1 MGALHFALVLYNDY
15 CLDLY
20 MNFKLLGL
28 LLPFCL
34 VACAQLPEKSV
45 VEVDR
50 EKEQK
55 SKIGQ
60 LKLPKQDLTAP
71 MLFDFLMGETALQR
85 GDRDVA
91 SESYLRLAKI
101 TRDPRVAQRATE
113 VALLSRKPIQA
124 MDAAKLWVEL
134 DSNSVIA
141 HQTIVALLVSNDR
154 LDEARIHL
162 DRLLD
167 LEDDP
172 VKFFMQLNNLLVRNA
187 DKIET
192 FQLVQQFAKP
202 YSEMPEAHFAVAQA
216 ALLAGQFETARQQMK
231 LVLALRP
238 DWEMAAIYNGR
249 ILHRASSA
257 SAIEFYENYLQTYP
271 KANKTRITFARMLVA
286 EKNYNMAR
294 GQFQQL
300 LAQSPGNA
308 NVALAV
314 GLLSM
319 ELRDFDAAEKSFK
332 KAVEFGYK
340 DLNTIR
346 YYLGSIYEKTHRLDK
361 AMESFRS
368 VARGNQFLPAQ
379 IRYAYLLSKQGKL
392 SKARK
397 HLQQLPVKSDQQRA
411 HLIVTEAEF
420 LREAGAHQEVFDLLS
435 NGLKKLPDYPE
446 LLYDRAM
453 AAEKIGKID
462 ILEKDLRKL
471 IQLKPGHAHAHNAL
485 GYSFA
490 EHGNRLPEALELIE
504 KAIKLSPEDPY
515 IIDSLGWVHYR
526 MGNLN
531 KGISYLKQAFVIK
544 PDPEIAA
551 HLGEVLWMQGTKE
564 EAKKVWRST
573 IKSHPDNE
581 VLLNTMKKF
590 IP

>member
-1 MGALHFALVLYNDY
+1 
-15 CLDLY
+15 
-20 MNFKLLGL
+20 MNFRFLGL
-28 LLPFCL
+28 LLSFSF
-34 VACAQLPEKSV
+34 VACAQLPERDV
-45 VEVDR
+45 VEVDSQ
-50 EKEQK
+50 KEQK
-55 SKIGQ
+55 SESGQ
-60 LKLPKQDLTAP
+60 IEQKNEVGQIELPKQDLTAP

-91 SESYLRLAKI
+91 SESYLRLAKT

-113 VALLSRKPIQA
+113 VALLARKPVQA
-124 MDAAKLWVEL
+124 LDAAKLWVEL
-134 DSNSVIA
+134 DSSSVIA
-141 HQTIVALLVSNDR
+141 QQTIAALLVSNDR
-154 LDEARIHL
+154 LDEARVHL
-162 DRLLD
+162 DKLLG
-167 LEDDP
+167 LEDNP
-172 VKFFMQLNNLLVRNA
+172 GKFFMQLNNLLVRNA
-187 DKIET
+187 DKTET
-192 FQLVQQFAKP
+192 LQLVQEFARSYP
-202 YSEMPEAHFAVAQA
+202 EIPEAHFAIAQA
-216 ALLAGQFETARQQMK
+216 ASLAGQFETAKQQMK

-249 ILHRASSA
+249 ILHRISST
-257 SAIEFYENYLQTYP
+257 SAIEFYENYLKTYP

-286 EKNYNMAR
+286 EKSYTMAR
-294 GQFQQL
+294 SQFQQL
-300 LAQSPGNA
+300 LAHSPGNA

-319 ELRDFDAAEKSFK
+319 ELRDFGAAEESFK
-332 KAVEFGYK
+332 KALEFGYK

-346 YYLGSIYEKTHRLDK
+346 FYLASIYEKTQRLDK

-368 VARGNQFLPAQ
+368 VVRGNQFLPAQ
-379 IRYAYLLSKQGKL
+379 IRYAYLLSIQGEL
-392 SKARK
+392 RKARK
-397 HLQQLPVKSDQQRA
+397 HLQQLPAKNDQQRA

-420 LREAGAHQEVFDLLS
+420 LREAGDHQEVFDLLS
-435 NGLKKLPDYPE
+435 SGLKKLPDYPE

-453 AAEKIGKID
+453 AAEKIGRPD

-471 IQLKPGHAHAHNAL
+471 IQLKPDHAHAHNAL

-531 KGISYLKQAFVIK
+531 KGVSYLKQAFVIK

-564 EAKKVWRST
+564 EAKEVWRST

-581 VLLNTMKKF
+581 VLLNTMKRF
-590 IP
+590 MP